1 MPTGERD
8 LTDSMLAIMANAAR
22 RRLGR
27 TEMYRLIQAGAEQE
41 MSQRKIADAA
51 EISQTEVVRIL
62 NRLRERPSLIDRSPS
77 EVVNERLAGKI
88 TSQQMVDELLN
99 WDYTFGKVPVVDGYE
114 LDAYDP
120 GTWDEV
126 ESAYHRKLISENEFR
141 EIFERN
147 VSKRRAALEGC

>member
-1 MPTGERD
+1 
-8 LTDSMLAIMANAAR
+8 MANAAR

-27 TEMYRLIQAGAEQE
+27 TEMYRLIQAAAEQK
-41 MSQRKIADAA
+41 MPQRKIADLAD
-51 EISQTEVVRIL
+51 ISQTEVVRIL
-62 NRLRERPSLIDRSPS
+62 NRLREHPSLIDRSPS
-77 EVVNERLAGKI
+77 EVINERLAGKI
-88 TSQQMVDELLN
+88 APQQMVDELLN

-141 EIFERN
+141 KIFERN
-147 VSKRRAALEGC
+147 AAKRRAALEGC